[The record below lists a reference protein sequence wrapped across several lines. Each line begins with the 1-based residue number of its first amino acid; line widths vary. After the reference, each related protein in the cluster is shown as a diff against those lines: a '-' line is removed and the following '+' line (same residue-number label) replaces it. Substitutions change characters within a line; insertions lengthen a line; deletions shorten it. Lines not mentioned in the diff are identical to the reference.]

1 MQNEDFQIVPVSSK
15 TKKRHSI
22 EKLCSLIMYI
32 SLAIIVILAIPMC
45 LFLGLIIVVWSV
57 ADKIVKVLQKCNQ

>member
-1 MQNEDFQIVPVSSK
+1 MQNEDFQIAPVSSK
-15 TKKRHSI
+15 TRKRQSI
-22 EKLCSLIMYI
+22 EKLCSFIMYI

>member
-15 TKKRHSI
+15 TRKRQSI
-22 EKLCSLIMYI
+22 EKLCSFIMYI